1 LIYSNMKS
9 TLYRKKR
16 RAKTAFLHH
25 SRRAVFVLRY
35 SVKRLTDQTLKT
47 LPEQGCSKEK
57 AHDA

>member
-1 LIYSNMKS
+1 MKS